1 MDDFSPK
8 RVSTDGIKVCQYRR
22 NQYIFFTWQRIVHCK
37 LVDFPVCILS
47 LNKLTPFHYINDI
60 FGRNISL
67 TVKKF
72 FNAVFAI
79 LNTDKKW
86 KKMR

>member
-1 MDDFSPK
+1 MYT
-8 RVSTDGIKVCQYRR
+8 VI
-22 NQYIFFTWQRIVHCK
+22 K

-79 LNTDKKW
+79 LNTDKK
-86 KKMR
+86 

>member
-1 MDDFSPK
+1 MYT
-8 RVSTDGIKVCQYRR
+8 VI
-22 NQYIFFTWQRIVHCK
+22 K

-86 KKMR
+86 KKCAKFTTFVYLLPLSVSKT